1 MTSYVLVGTNIL
13 LCVRL
18 SLCVSWREADA
29 DYVINHIEY
38 WFCYSTKKGAPNE
51 GDTWCSSPHWH
62 AVICSI
68 IRISSCMWSATLRL
82 TGGPVNF
89 VPPLTECL
97 LYRLLLLRLSEQ
109 ACRGTCWMVWAYSEG
124 ICYFSCC
131 SAAAWMLWLHSNMHN
146 TICVFLCV
154 CLLWLCLFACAKVS
168 LIVYT
173 VQYVCVCVCACFV
186 HVSLHNCVSLH
197 SWLYFKSALW
207 TYMYNNWTCTIQLFK
222 KLTQFLQYLYAFEHS
237 FYHSTVFCSFICVYY
252 LVCLCLFDV
261 LVCFSPCLCVLLFI
275 YWHVVVFMIV
285 ETWTCLL
292 EWWLFLFVLLLCWQ
306 QESSASIILLLPHT
320 LLHSLQSSPQY
331 HHCGLSLFSSSLH
344 TLATACCPWLIGQ
357 HPQKRFT
364 QLASLL

>member
-1 MTSYVLVGTNIL
+1 MASYVLVGTNIL

-131 SAAAWMLWLHSNMHN
+131 SAAAWMLWSHSNMHN

-154 CLLWLCLFACAKVS
+154 CS
-168 LIVYT
+168 G
-173 VQYVCVCVCACFV
+173 
-186 HVSLHNCVSLH
+186 
-197 SWLYFKSALW
+197 
-207 TYMYNNWTCTIQLFK
+207 
-222 KLTQFLQYLYAFEHS
+222 
-237 FYHSTVFCSFICVYY
+237 CVY
-252 LVCLCLFDV
+252 LHVLKCLHCAICLCLC
-261 LVCFSPCLCVLLFI
+261 VCMFCARL
-275 YWHVVVFMIV
+275 
-285 ETWTCLL
+285 
-292 EWWLFLFVLLLCWQ
+292 
-306 QESSASIILLLPHT
+306 SA
-320 LLHSLQSSPQY
+320 
-331 HHCGLSLFSSSLH
+331 
-344 TLATACCPWLIGQ
+344 
-357 HPQKRFT
+357 
-364 QLASLL
+364 